1 MTTATAHV
9 TPFLDAQ
16 KHALEL
22 VVKGVP
28 LPDVLAFLTS
38 VVERVSQQSVVASIL
53 LLDDDGRLRVR
64 PRRCRS
70 TTFRRSTG
78 SKPSLRSAPAA
89 PPVTIPGPSTAVMD
103 SGIAAGIRSRI
114 RQAASTPM
122 STVITPR

>member
-89 PPVTIPGPSTAVMD
+89 PP
-103 SGIAAGIRSRI
+103 
-114 RQAASTPM
+114 RQPAASSSRAISPP
-122 STVITPR
+122 IRRG